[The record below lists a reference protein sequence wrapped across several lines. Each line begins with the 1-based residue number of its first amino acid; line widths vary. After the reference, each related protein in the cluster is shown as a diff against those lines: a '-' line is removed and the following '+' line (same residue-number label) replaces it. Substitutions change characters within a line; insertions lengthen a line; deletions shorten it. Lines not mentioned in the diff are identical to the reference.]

1 MNGVSRMNDGFSDA
15 DRDYMRLA
23 LKEARKGYGRTSPN
37 PCVGAVIVKEGRVIA
52 RGYHKKAGGPHAEIE
67 ALSKA
72 GEAARG
78 AELYVTLEP
87 CSHTGKT
94 PPCSKAVSAAGI
106 ASVCIGM
113 LDPNPLVD
121 GSGADYLR
129 AAGVT
134 VRHGLLEKQCREL
147 NRSFIRYI
155 RTGRPWV
162 LLKAGLTLDGRIS
175 FEKGRRDSITGPESL
190 RQVHKLRDS
199 SDAIL
204 VGINT
209 VSIDNPSLT
218 TRLKGCKTKNPV
230 RVILDTSLSISA
242 AAAVIADN
250 QDKLTWICCAEDAAP
265 AKIQLLASNGVT
277 VIPVGVD
284 AAGKLR
290 LDQVLDELGKRQV
303 TSLLVEGGATVHGSF
318 LRGQL
323 ADHLQLFY
331 APVLGGAGG
340 TPVISDYLTGG
351 GKEEAVRLKNVRY
364 RRVGVDLLVSGDL
377 EYPASGSRCAA
388 GEKVIG

>member
-15 DRDYMRLA
+15 DRDHMRMA

-67 ALSKA
+67 ALNKA

-94 PPCSKAVSAAGI
+94 PPCSKAVAAAGI
-106 ASVCIGM
+106 AGVCIGM

-121 GSGADYLR
+121 GSGAEQLR
-129 AAGVT
+129 AAGIT
-134 VRHGLLEKQCREL
+134 VRHGLLEEQCREL

-155 RTGRPWV
+155 ETDRPWV

-209 VSIDNPSLT
+209 VNIDNPSLT
-218 TRLKGCKTKNPV
+218 ARLKGYKTKNPV
-230 RVILDTSLSISA
+230 RVILDTSLSISVD
-242 AAAVIADN
+242 AAVIVDN
-250 QDKLTWICCAEDAAP
+250 RDMLTWICCRENAAP
-265 AKIQLLASNGVT
+265 EKIQRLTSGGVT
-277 VIPVGVD
+277 VIPVGID

-290 LDQVLDELGKRQV
+290 LDQVLDELGKRSI
-303 TSLLVEGGATVHGSF
+303 TSLLVEGGATVHAAF
-318 LRGQL
+318 LRAKL
-323 ADHLQLFY
+323 ADRLQFFY
-331 APVLGGAGG
+331 APFLGGAGG

-351 GKEEAVRLKNVRY
+351 GREEAVRLKNVRY
-364 RRVGVDLLVSGDL
+364 RRLGSDLMVSGDL
-377 EYPASGSRCAA
+377 EYRDKIANTEQG
-388 GEKVIG
+388 